1 MHDILCGLGG
11 CLQALGFFG
20 GIALIIRASAKAKME
35 RMKAERQMWQPVA
48 APSGDVA
55 AELRALAQQVRQMQ
69 DTGHQ
74 FDLSFDAALSRLEE
88 RVSRIES
95 RTAAPSVAAQAEGP
109 QHVGLR

>member
-55 AELRALAQQVRQMQ
+55 AELRALAQQVRQ
-69 DTGHQ
+69 H
-74 FDLSFDAALSRLEE
+74 DAVAVLVGRDALL
-88 RVSRIES
+88 
-95 RTAAPSVAAQAEGP
+95 AQQREPAVLLG
-109 QHVGLR
+109 